1 MMKSPSVNDA
11 VAALRKKI
19 RSMPFALAMMASI
32 CLLTAPQLANAS
44 IYSDTYTLQ
53 TANQSMWGAGT
64 QAGWSYNSGFLGG
77 QWGSYAGNAPVSFGV
92 NAMTD
97 HWLTGRN
104 GAAVSANSSGQVGV
118 AVNANANG
126 GAVAVILP
134 VSTQLNISDPVS
146 GVFRVSGVNTIGNGA
161 SISTVAPSF
170 QAGVNGIIN
179 LDTSISA
186 IGCVVGI
193 CTGSTTSANLNPGQF
208 SIVGLNTANDK
219 PLSAFGVDLPMVS
232 YGNSLDITAGVQTV
246 GHVTLN
252 QWNDATGGNVSGG
265 TLSMS
270 NNQTILN
277 LAANLTGIAQ
287 FALGFPVDVLNP
299 SIDLGVADIKGTLLD
314 VQAGVNLGITQSFSF
329 DPDLQVTLVFDQPV
343 SELQQVF
350 TGYTTTES
358 CTEKDYWFFIV
369 KDCKTTTTANYVQAW
384 VNQGNTVTINLAQA
398 ADLEFTGA
406 VGSLLS
412 RTYSIVDAADFTS
425 NTLLSID
432 PMVAIKAGCL
442 GLELK
447 GGLGGINQC
456 AYDSTY
462 ATTGLAN
469 VSIFAQTFALGGFDS
484 ASFDFAP
491 AARNSL
497 NVSPPFAPNGGDV
510 PEPETLLL
518 TTLGLLAL
526 AFTRSKTQWTQRLN
540 AGALAPNC
548 VAPTHA

>member
-1 MMKSPSVNDA
+1 
-11 VAALRKKI
+11 
-19 RSMPFALAMMASI
+19 
-32 CLLTAPQLANAS
+32 
-44 IYSDTYTLQ
+44 
-53 TANQSMWGAGT
+53 
-64 QAGWSYNSGFLGG
+64 
-77 QWGSYAGNAPVSFGV
+77 
-92 NAMTD
+92 
-97 HWLTGRN
+97 
-104 GAAVSANSSGQVGV
+104 VSANSSGQVGV

-161 SISTVAPSF
+161 SISTKAPSF

-186 IGCVVGI
+186 IGCALGI
-193 CTGSTTSANLNPGQF
+193 CDGSTSSANLNPGQF
-208 SIVGLNTANDK
+208 SIVGLNTANNN
-219 PLSAFGVDLPMVS
+219 PLSAFGVNIPGVS
-232 YGNSLDITAGVQTV
+232 YGNSLGITAGVQTV

-299 SIDLGVADIKGTLLD
+299 SIDLGVATIGGTLLD

-343 SELQQVF
+343 RELQQVI

-358 CTEKDYWFFIV
+358 CTFNWWSFQET
-369 KDCKTTTTANYVQAW
+369 CTTTSTPNYGQAW
-384 VNQGNTVTINLAQA
+384 VDQGKTVTINLAQA
-398 ADLEFTGA
+398 ADLEFTGT

-447 GGLGGINQC
+447 YGLGGINQC

-526 AFTRSKTQWTQRLN
+526 AFTRSKTQSPQRLN
-540 AGALAPNC
+540 AGALATNC